1 MIVCHKSLK
10 QLGMTPEWESKYIHS
25 YHKDKTMKWYFFFF
39 NFKLYM
45 GLYTKVFIISE
56 SLSPYHKISEL

>member
-25 YHKDKTMKWYFFFF
+25 YHKDKTMK
-39 NFKLYM
+39 
-45 GLYTKVFIISE
+45 
-56 SLSPYHKISEL
+56 